1 MRNPFSPWQPAIIVQ
16 AVLSMVLRGIFLV
29 RGTMLPPSLVQAVLS
44 HALSGHGSMLSCS
57 DHGSHASGRLAL
69 LTDAVESSERII
81 ARRLDPES
89 ASKKLDKK
97 GGKGPILRKYL

>member
-1 MRNPFSPWQPAIIVQ
+1 MQLCKITTKCINMKLRNPFSPWQPAIIGQV
-16 AVLSMVLRGIFLV
+16 VLIMALRGIFLV
-29 RGTMLPPSLVQAVLS
+29 RGTL
-44 HALSGHGSMLSCS
+44 LSCCGHRS
-57 DHGSHASGRLAL
+57 LASGRLAL

-97 GGKGPILRKYL
+97 RGKGTD